1 MSARMVTE
9 EILHFK
15 CVVMVGILK
24 LAISA
29 YYLLV
34 TVDITIL
41 NQIRDIAGRTP

>member
-1 MSARMVTE
+1 MSATMVTE

-15 CVVMVGILK
+15 RFVGVGILK
-24 LAISA
+24 MTISG

-34 TVDITIL
+34 TLGITIL